1 MREDLLIRRER
12 PEDGLPAGG
21 LIDAAF
27 GPPGGAAHAAETV
40 LLDGLRADGD
50 VVAELT
56 FAAVLD
62 GRLAGHVVC
71 SRARLGEGRAV
82 ALGPIAV
89 RPDLQR
95 QGVGSALVAA
105 VVATAERA
113 GRADAWCCSAT
124 PAYYAALRVRDR
136 RPRSGRRLAW
146 ARGRT
151 RCFQVRTLP
160 GLAPGA
166 RRAVPVRPGVRAAGR
181 PGLRPGRRGPK
192 AGPPGRSPFHGRPA
206 APADRFGGARAR
218 AGTLEHCVWLGP
230 DARSRDHRREAAPR
244 PRPPLA
250 GRPTHRSSR
259 GGSVMGSAGRSSRC
273 DTPERGGR
281 SSGHDKELDRPAP
294 ARRAPDQTYGA
305 QVAYDPAAGP
315 QGPAGQGR

>member
-12 PEDGLPAGG
+12 PEDGRPARG

-27 GPPGGAAHAAETV
+27 GPPAGAPHAAETV

-105 VVATAERA
+105 VIATADQRGEPCLVLL
-113 GRADAWCCSAT
+113 GE
-124 PAYYAALRVRDR
+124 PAYYARFGFEPA
-136 RPRSGRRLAW
+136 A
-146 ARGRT
+146 ARGIGSPGPWEDAF
-151 RCFQVRTLP
+151 FQVLTL
-160 GLAPGA
+160 
-166 RRAVPVRPGVRAAGR
+166 RAWRPE
-181 PGLRPGRRGPK
+181 L
-192 AGPPGRSPFHGRPA
+192 AGPFRY
-206 APADRFGGARAR
+206 APAF
-218 AGTLEHCVWLGP
+218 
-230 DARSRDHRREAAPR
+230 
-244 PRPPLA
+244 
-250 GRPTHRSSR
+250 
-259 GGSVMGSAGRSSRC
+259 
-273 DTPERGGR
+273 ER
-281 SSGHDKELDRPAP
+281 L
-294 ARRAPDQTYGA
+294 
-305 QVAYDPAAGP
+305 
-315 QGPAGQGR
+315 